1 MNCNDKQLKFSV
13 FIINQISQAV
23 KKPTADVYR
32 YLAES
37 GVLDEYIIGCYDSL
51 HTLGREYLIDD
62 VTGMMHDRGV
72 IIMIVYHGSILKEIA
87 TVKGIDNRAAMEK
100 YYKSRLCQQIGNGE
114 YGIEYMGCKYL
125 ANDLIENE
133 PELFA

>member
-13 FIINQISQAV
+13 FVINQISQAV
-23 KKPTADVYR
+23 KKPTADIYK

-62 VTGMMHDRGV
+62 VTGMMRDRGV
-72 IIMIVYHGSILKEIA
+72 II
-87 TVKGIDNRAAMEK
+87 
-100 YYKSRLCQQIGNGE
+100 
-114 YGIEYMGCKYL
+114 
-125 ANDLIENE
+125 
-133 PELFA
+133 